1 MNEWPTRV
9 RTATPP
15 CSAMISGTARE
26 VIRLWMIV
34 APGSRASSR
43 VAIRAV
49 STEGETIRPRS
60 SITKHRSASPSKAS
74 PMSAWC
80 STTARCRSRTFSG
93 SMGLATWLGN
103 VPSSS
108 K

>member
-9 RTATPP
+9 RTGTPP
-15 CSAMISGTARE
+15 AAETISGTARD
-26 VIRLWMIV
+26 VITLWMIV

-43 VAIRAV
+43 VAISAV
-49 STEGETIRPRS
+49 STEGETIWPRS
-60 SITKHRSASPSKAS
+60 STTKHRSASPSKAS

-80 STTARCRSRTFSG
+80 SITARCRSRMFSG
-93 SMGLATWLGN
+93 SMGLASWFGN
-103 VPSSS
+103 VPSRA